1 MKVAIAQIAPISGD
15 LEGNFNRILDKMR
28 WAKEEK
34 AHLVVFPE
42 MALTGYCILD
52 LVEDDYFVERNK
64 QLLEQLAKESNSTA
78 AVVGFVDFDKKKKN
92 PSGKSLRYNA
102 AAVLQNGK
110 VLGIAHKTLLP
121 SYRYFDDSRYFTP
134 GKVRKPI
141 EVKINGKKLKLGVT
155 ICEDMW
161 DENYDIKPVKELCR
175 KGAKVIVNINASPY
189 NPRKIEER
197 ISIIERHLKLYRI
210 PFIYVNT
217 VGAAD
222 NGKNIIPFDGQSL
235 VYDKSG
241 KLIAIGK
248 QFKRDSFIVD
258 LDKKQAAPAAPKPKY
273 HREKEIF
280 NALVMSLK
288 YYAKRT
294 GFNKAIISVSG
305 GIDSA
310 LGLAITVEAFGNGAV
325 VAYNLPSQFNT
336 EKTKALAA
344 EVVKN
349 LGVEYKII
357 PIEKIDN
364 VYREEFEKNGH
375 VIEQAASK
383 ENLHARIRGQ
393 IMMLESNESNSL
405 LISNGNKTEIA
416 LGYATLYGD
425 MCGGISVIGDL
436 SKMDVYRV
444 SRYINEK
451 YGREVIPEEIFQLRP
466 SAELSA
472 NQYDPFDYS
481 VVSPLVDLLVEERL
495 SVKEVIEKFQKRSLG
510 ESVPRRI
517 YSEYDK
523 TRFTHLIKE
532 LYSLL
537 KKSVYKRLQGPP
549 IIAVS
554 ERSFGFDL
562 RETIINKWEG
572 I

>member
-1 MKVAIAQIAPISGD
+1 MKVALAQIAPISGD
-15 LEGNFNRILDKMR
+15 LQGNCNRILDKIR
-28 WAKEEK
+28 WAKGEK
-34 AHLVVFPE
+34 ANLVVFPE

-52 LVEDDYFVERNK
+52 LVEDDYFVEKNR
-64 QLLEQLAKESNSTA
+64 QLLDLIAKECNSTA
-78 AVVGFVDFDKKKKN
+78 AIVGFVDFDNKKKN
-92 PSGKSLRYNA
+92 PGGKHLRYNA

-110 VLGIAHKTLLP
+110 ILGIAHKTLLP

-134 GKVRKPI
+134 GKVRQPI
-141 EVKINGKKLKLGVT
+141 NIKINGKKLKLGVT

-161 DENYDIKPVKELCR
+161 DENYAIKPVKELCK
-175 KGAKVIVNINASPY
+175 KGAQLIVNINASPY

-197 ISIIERHLKLYRI
+197 ISIIERHLKKNRL
-210 PFIYVNT
+210 PFVYVNT

-235 VYDKSG
+235 VYDKNA

-248 QFKRDSFIVD
+248 QFKRDHFIVD
-258 LDKKQAAPAAPKPKY
+258 LNHKNPPVAKPKY
-273 HREKEIF
+273 HREREIF

-310 LGLAITVEAFGNGAV
+310 LGLAITVEAFGSGAV

-336 EKTKALAA
+336 EVTKSLA
-344 EVVKN
+344 ERVVKN
-349 LGVEYKII
+349 FGVEYKII
-357 PIEKIDN
+357 SIEKIDN
-364 VYREEFEKNGH
+364 VYREEFEKH
-375 VIEQAASK
+375 CHPIKKSVSK
-383 ENLHARIRGQ
+383 ENLHARIRGNL
-393 IMMLESNESNSL
+393 MMLESNETNAL

-436 SKMDVYRV
+436 SKMDVYVV
-444 SRYINEK
+444 SRYVNEK
-451 YGREVIPEEIFQLRP
+451 YGREVIPDEIFKLRP
-466 SAELSA
+466 SAELGP
-472 NQYDPFDYS
+472 NQYDPFDYPI
-481 VVSPLVDLLVEERL
+481 VSPLVDLLVEARL
-495 SVKEVIEKFQKRSLG
+495 SVREIIDKFAKENLG
-510 ESVPRRI
+510 DSIPKKI

-572 I
+572 V

>member
-1 MKVAIAQIAPISGD
+1 MKVALAQIAPISGD
-15 LEGNFNRILDKMR
+15 LEGNLKRILNKIE
-28 WAKEEK
+28 WAQEEK

-52 LVEDDYFVERNK
+52 LVEDDYFIEKNR
-64 QLLEQLAKESNSTA
+64 QLLDEIAKACKSTA
-78 AVVGFVDFDKKKKN
+78 AVVGFVDYDGKKKN
-92 PSGKSLRYNA
+92 PSGKHLRYNA
-102 AAVLQNGK
+102 AAVLQSGK

-121 SYRYFDDSRYFTP
+121 SYRYFDDSRYFTS

-141 EVKINGKKLKLGVT
+141 NIKINGKKLKLGVT

-161 DENYDIKPVKELCR
+161 DENYDIKPVKELYN
-175 KGAKVIVNINASPY
+175 KGAQLIVNINASPY
-189 NPRKIEER
+189 YPRKIEER
-197 ISIIERHLKLYRI
+197 ISIIERHVKKSRV
-210 PFIYVNT
+210 PFVYVNT

-235 VYDKSG
+235 VCDKNAR
-241 KLIAIGK
+241 LIAVGK
-248 QFKRDSFIVD
+248 QFKRDQFIVD
-258 LDKKQAAPAAPKPKY
+258 LSQKNLVAPKPKY
-273 HREKEIF
+273 HKQKEIF

-288 YYAKRT
+288 YYAIRT
-294 GFNKAIISVSG
+294 GFDKAIISVSG

-310 LGLAITVEAFGNGAV
+310 LGLAITVEAFGNDAV

-336 EKTKALAA
+336 EVTKSLAKQIA
-344 EVVKN
+344 N
-349 LGVEYKII
+349 NFGVEYKII
-357 PIEKIDN
+357 PIDEIDR
-364 VYREEFEKNGH
+364 VYREEFEKHNH
-375 VIEQAASK
+375 TIEKSLSK
-383 ENLHARIRGQ
+383 ENLHARIRGNL
-393 IMMLESNESNSL
+393 MMLESNESNSL

-436 SKMDVYRV
+436 SKMDVYAV
-444 SRYINEK
+444 SRYVNEK
-451 YGREVIPEEIFQLRP
+451 HGREVIPDEIFKLRP
-466 SAELSA
+466 SAELGP
-472 NQYDPFDYS
+472 NQYDPFDYPI
-481 VVSPLVDLLVEERL
+481 VSPLVDLLVEEGL
-495 SVKEVIEKFQKRSLG
+495 NVKEIIEKFQKKSLG
-510 ESVPRRI
+510 ANVPKRI
-517 YSEYDK
+517 YTEYDK
-523 TRFTHLIKE
+523 ARFTHLIKE

-572 I
+572 V

>member
-1 MKVAIAQIAPISGD
+1 MKIALAQIAPISGD
-15 LEGNFNRILDKMR
+15 LDGNFKRIVEKIE
-28 WAKEEK
+28 WAQNEK
-34 AHLVVFPE
+34 ADLVVFPE
-42 MALTGYCILD
+42 MCLTGYCILD
-52 LVEDDYFVERNK
+52 LVEDDSFIEKNRK
-64 QLLEQLAKESNSTA
+64 LLDEIAKKCQSTA
-78 AVVGFVDFDKKKKN
+78 AVVGFVDYDQKN
-92 PSGKSLRYNA
+92 KSPNGKYLRYNA
-102 AAVLQNGK
+102 AAVLQYGK
-110 VLGIAHKTLLP
+110 IVGIAHKTLLP

-141 EVKINGKKLKLGVT
+141 DIKVNGKKLKIGVT

-161 DENYDIKPVKELCR
+161 DENYNLKPVKELCK
-175 KGAKVIVNINASPY
+175 KGAKLIVNINASPY

-197 ISIIERHLKLYRI
+197 IEIIERHVKRSKV
-210 PFIYVNT
+210 PFVYVNK
-217 VGAAD
+217 VGAGD

-235 VYDKSG
+235 VYDKNA
-241 KLIAIGK
+241 KLIAFGK
-248 QFKRDSFIVD
+248 QFKRDHFIVD
-258 LDKKQAAPAAPKPKY
+258 LSAKNPPIPKPKY
-273 HREKEIF
+273 HKEREIF

-310 LGLAITVEAFGNGAV
+310 LGLAIAVEAFGREDV

-344 EVVKN
+344 EVVAN
-349 LGVEYKII
+349 FGVEYKII
-357 PIEKIDN
+357 PIETIDRI
-364 VYREEFEKNGH
+364 YREEFEKH
-375 VIEQAASK
+375 CHPIKKSVSK
-383 ENLHARIRGQ
+383 ENLHARIRGNL
-393 IMMLESNESNSL
+393 MMLESNETNAL

-425 MCGGISVIGDL
+425 MCGGISIIGDL
-436 SKMDVYRV
+436 SKMDVYALC
-444 SRYINEK
+444 RYVNEK
-451 YGREVIPEEIFQLRP
+451 HSKEMIPEEIFRLRP
-466 SAELSA
+466 SAELGP
-472 NQYDPFDYS
+472 NQYDPFDYEI
-481 VVSPLVDLLVEERL
+481 VSPLVDLLVEERL
-495 SVKEVIEKFQKRSLG
+495 SVKEVINRFAKKSLG

-517 YSEYDK
+517 YSEYDRSK
-523 TRFTHLIKE
+523 FTQLIKQ

-537 KKSVYKRLQGPP
+537 KISVYKRLQGPP

-572 I
+572 V